1 MSGFNKDLKR
11 GEMFFIQKS
20 TDYVECGSEIYSG
33 RPAIIVS
40 NQNLNAVSKTV
51 EVVYL
56 TTKEKY
62 DSKLHVRI
70 QSIKPSVAICEQIT
84 TVAKERIGDYYGT
97 CTEEEMRKIDA
108 AMAKSLSLKLEGDS
122 ENALSPEEAS
132 KLSERAARAEA
143 ERDIYKKMYDE
154 LLTKALNWKTV

>member
-20 TDYVECGSEIYSG
+20 SDYVECGSEIYSG

-62 DSKLHVRI
+62 DSHLHVKI
-70 QSIKPSVAICEQIT
+70 QSIKSSVAICEQIT
-84 TVAKERIGDYYGT
+84 TVAKERIGDYYGKVVEGKFERSLEHGKKILH
-97 CTEEEMRKIDA
+97 CLRKQ
-108 AMAKSLSLKLEGDS
+108 
-122 ENALSPEEAS
+122 PE
-132 KLSERAARAEA
+132 RPTN
-143 ERDIYKKMYDE
+143 DE
-154 LLTKALNWKTV
+154 TLPRCKDHRNRNT

>member
-20 TDYVECGSEIYSG
+20 SDYVECGSEIYSG

-62 DSKLHVRI
+62 DSHLHVKI
-70 QSIKPSVAICEQIT
+70 QSIKSSVAICEQIT

-97 CTEEEMRKIDA
+97 CSEKKKKKINI
-108 AMAKSLSLKLEGDS
+108 AMAKSLSLKIEADHDGLTS
-122 ENALSPEEAS
+122 EEAEALKQNLS
-132 KLSERAARAEA
+132 KAEN
-143 ERDIYKKMYDE
+143 ERDVYKNMYNE
-154 LLTKALNWKTV
+154 LLAKVLNWKNT

>member
-20 TDYVECGSEIYSG
+20 SDYVECGSEIYSG

-62 DSKLHVRI
+62 DSHLHVKI
-70 QSIKPSVAICEQIT
+70 QSIKSSVAICEQIT

-97 CTEEEMRKIDA
+97 CSEEEMRKIDI
-108 AMAKSLSLKLEGDS
+108 AMAKSLSLKIEADHDGLTS
-122 ENALSPEEAS
+122 EEAEALKQNLS
-132 KLSERAARAEA
+132 KAEN
-143 ERDIYKKMYDE
+143 ERDVYKNMYNE
-154 LLTKALNWKTV
+154 LLAKVLNWKST